1 VRSSGVV
8 YWGAGQIYVSHLL
21 KGEYVG
27 MEEIDDG
34 VWDIYF
40 GPIKLGGFNVRD
52 VTHGVVPYWSVKTC
66 NLCP

>member
-1 VRSSGVV
+1 
-8 YWGAGQIYVSHLL
+8 LL